1 MSAVEPGQIRR
12 KRLLESEASYRVVAV
27 AADLVEV
34 EVVEA
39 PGLKPGQRF
48 SFTHDAVAQMEL
60 AGAPSLALHL
70 PPSPNDPDH
79 VRCGEGSHNPV
90 GEQPGEADPG

>member
-60 AGAPSLALHL
+60 DGAPSLALHL
-70 PPSPNDPDH
+70 PPSSNDPDH
-79 VRCGEGSHNPV
+79 VRGGERGHDPV
-90 GEQPGEADPG
+90 GEQPGEPDAG

>member
-12 KRLLESEASYRVVAV
+12 KRLLESEARYRVVAV

-48 SFTHDAVAQMEL
+48 SFTHDAVAEMDL
-60 AGAPSLALHL
+60 DGAPSLVLHL
-70 PPSPNDPDH
+70 PPSSNDPDD
-79 VRCGEGSHNPV
+79 VRRGEGGHDPV
-90 GEQPGEADPG
+90 GEQPGEADSG